1 MKKIKNQLEGGDLM
15 SSRCG
20 ISGKKFNEEKKFE
33 SPDGDSDENRKNDG
47 KKD

>member
-20 ISGKKFNEEKKFE
+20 IIGKKFNEEKLE
-33 SPDGDSDENRKNDG
+33 SPDGDSDGND
-47 KKD
+47 